1 MKIDIEKLLKGM
13 LEAASVVLKNHW
25 PKAKD
30 YAENEFRKLLLE
42 AQHIAQLKD
51 DAKITEQEATYLMD
65 LQRNASRAVL
75 LTIEGLGILAVEAAI
90 NAALAVVR
98 DTINSAVGGWK
109 IL

>member
-1 MKIDIEKLLKGM
+1 MNIDIEKLLKGM
-13 LEAASVVLKNHW
+13 LEAASIVLKNQW

-42 AQHIAQLKD
+42 TQHIAQLKD
-51 DAKITEQEATYLMD
+51 DGKITEQEAIYLME
-65 LQRNASRAVL
+65 LQRNASRTVL

-90 NAALAVVR
+90 NASLAVVR
-98 DTINSAVGGWK
+98 DTINNAVGGWK